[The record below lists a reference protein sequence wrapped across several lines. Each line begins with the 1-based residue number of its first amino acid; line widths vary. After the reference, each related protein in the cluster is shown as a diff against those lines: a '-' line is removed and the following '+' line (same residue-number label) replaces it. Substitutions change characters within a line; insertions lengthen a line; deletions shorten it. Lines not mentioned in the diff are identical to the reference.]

1 METYSYP
8 NDEIDNEVEKL
19 SELKMCELCRKPYK
33 PKGRNA
39 SRSKVC
45 ERVHY
50 RICPI
55 CGTEFVLTNL
65 SDLKSLKKCC
75 SRKCSNKL
83 KGLSTKQTML
93 DKYGVEN
100 PSQVKEFRSKAVAGI
115 KEKQDVIQSKRRK
128 TMVERYGVEYPMQ
141 SKDFKEK
148 IAETNRE
155 RYGYSNPSQNI
166 EIRKKISERLKDPE
180 VQAHYLERA
189 MRHYRVKQPS
199 MTLEVQEKMKAT
211 SLERYGVE
219 YPIQN
224 DEIKS
229 IAAEHQIQSVRG
241 KYEVDYISQVP
252 EVKEKAR
259 KSFIEK
265 YGVACSFQ
273 VNPSFNTVS
282 KINQSFGEWL
292 EDLGLEVEYEF
303 QLENRRYD
311 LHIVDTNIL
320 IEINPTYTHNA
331 YGNHWGIVRDQN
343 YHLSKTELAEK
354 HGYRCIHIFD
364 WDNLSKIVSMFFTK
378 SHIGARKLRLDIVG
392 KWECDEF
399 LNQYHLQGTCRGQDI
414 RLGLYLDN
422 ELIQV
427 MTFGAPRYNSNY
439 EYELLRLCTDPTY
452 IVSGGAEKLFCNF
465 IETYSPKSILSYCD
479 YSKFS
484 GQVYSRLGFELTT
497 KNSPS
502 KIWSKD
508 NKKITDNLLRQRG
521 FDQIFHTNYGK
532 GTSNEELML
541 DHGWLPVYDC
551 GQFVYTLYKNRQ

>member
-19 SELKMCELCRKPYK
+19 SELKMCELCHKPYK

-83 KGLSTKQTML
+83 KGLSMKQTML

-100 PSQVKEFRSKAVAGI
+100 PSQVREFRDKAVARI

-141 SKDFKEK
+141 SEELKEK
-148 IAETNRE
+148 IAETNRD

-189 MRHYRVKQPS
+189 MRHYRVKRPS

-229 IAAEHQIQSVRG
+229 VAVEHQIQSVRE
-241 KYEVDYISQVP
+241 KYGVDYISQVP
-252 EVKEKAR
+252 EFEEKA
-259 KSFIEK
+259 KQSFMEK
-265 YGVACSFQ
+265 YGVTCSFQ

-331 YGNHWGIVRDQN
+331 YGNHWGVVRDQN

-354 HGYRCIHIFD
+354 HRYRCIHIFD

-502 KIWSKD
+502 KIWSKED
-508 NKKITDNLLRQRG
+508 KKITDNLLRQRG

-551 GQFVYTLYKNRQ
+551 GQFVYTLYKNR